1 MFRIALQGIRDY
13 YRDGSALFFGLIFP
27 IVMVASLGNL
37 LADMDNPD
45 YSIGE
50 IKIGYYAQADGE
62 SDSRTD
68 GEANARTNGESDAQ
82 TDDEANSQTN
92 DETTQAAAVFVNA
105 LGQIDGIKLI
115 EEKSEAAAKKSVTN
129 KDADVAMVFTGNTN
143 VKVYE
148 GGDNIKNRTASM
160 IAKGFVRESAA
171 YTAAYEAVAAE
182 DPQKI
187 QGLTDRL
194 AARTADGDALTTD
207 RKFDGRTQSMLD
219 FYAVTMIIM
228 ICFMGGG
235 IGGAS
240 GMYFA
245 RREGLLRRIAA
256 SPRRSISIFFENI
269 IVYVPVNIVQTLA
282 IMLPATLLFGAHY
295 AAAPADNI
303 LLFAFSVLL
312 GTTVGAVCMLI
323 GLFMKSNPYI
333 PFMAVMWTLL
343 FISGSFNK
351 EILIPGVSEY
361 LPMNIMNRAAFDLTL
376 FGQSGPMLTLIVILA
391 VILAASCL
399 AGSLVIRRKEKA
411 L

>member
-1 MFRIALQGIRDY
+1 MLRIALQGIRDY

-27 IVMVASLGNL
+27 IVLVASLGNI
-37 LADMDNPD
+37 LANMDNPD

-50 IKIGYYAQADGE
+50 IKIGYYAQADAETVRASGAFVQAIGQM
-62 SDSRTD
+62 D
-68 GEANARTNGESDAQ
+68 G
-82 TDDEANSQTN
+82 
-92 DETTQAAAVFVNA
+92 V
-105 LGQIDGIKLI
+105 KLR
-115 EEKSEAAAKKSVTN
+115 EEKSEDAAKKSVSD
-129 KDADVAMVFTGNTN
+129 KDVDVAMVFTGSTD

-148 GGDNIKNRTASM
+148 GGDNIKNRTVSM

-187 QGLTDRL
+187 QELTDRI
-194 AARTADGDALTTD
+194 AARIADRDALTTD
-207 RKFDGRTQSMLD
+207 RTFDGRTQSMID
-219 FYAVTMIIM
+219 FYAVTVIIM

-240 GMYFA
+240 GMYYA
-245 RREGLLRRIAA
+245 RREGLLRRLAA
-256 SPRRSISIFFENI
+256 SPKRSGAIFFENV

-282 IMLPATLLFGAHY
+282 IMVPSTLLFGAHY
-295 AAAPADNI
+295 AAAPADNV

-351 EILIPGVSEY
+351 DILIPGVSEY

-376 FGQSGPMLTLIVILA
+376 FGRSGPILTLMAVLA
-391 VILAASCL
+391 VILAASCFV
-399 AGSLVIRRKEKA
+399 GSLVIRRKEKA

>member
-13 YRDGSALFFGLIFP
+13 YRDGSAMFFGLIFP
-27 IVMVASLGNL
+27 IIMVASLGNL

-45 YSIGE
+45 YNIGE
-50 IKIGYYAQADGE
+50 IKIGYYAQTSGEADSQTDGKA
-62 SDSRTD
+62 DSRTD
-68 GEANARTNGESDAQ
+68 GEANAQ
-82 TDDEANSQTN
+82 TGGEANAPADGN
-92 DETTQAAAVFVNA
+92 AASAADAFVSA
-105 LGQIDGIKLI
+105 LGQTDGIRLTG
-115 EEKSEAAAKKSVTN
+115 EKSEAAAKKSVED
-129 KDADVAMVFTGNTN
+129 KDVDAALIFTGATG

-148 GGDNIKNRTASM
+148 GDDNIKNRAVAM

-171 YTAAYEAVAAE
+171 YTAAYESAAAGGP
-182 DPQKI
+182 DNI
-187 QGLTDRL
+187 QALTAKL
-194 AARTADGDALTTD
+194 AARTSSGEALTSD
-207 RKFDGRTQSMLD
+207 RKFGGRTQSMID

-240 GMYFA
+240 GMYYS
-245 RREGLLRRIAA
+245 RREGLLRRLAA
-256 SPRRSISIFFENI
+256 SPRRGAAIFFENI

-303 LLFAFSVLL
+303 LFFAFSVLL
-312 GTTVGAVCMLI
+312 GTTVGAVGMLI

-333 PFMAVMWTLL
+333 PFMAVLWTLL

-376 FGQSGPMLTLIVILA
+376 FGRSGPLLTQMAILA

-399 AGSLVIRRKEKA
+399 AGSLVLRRKEKT